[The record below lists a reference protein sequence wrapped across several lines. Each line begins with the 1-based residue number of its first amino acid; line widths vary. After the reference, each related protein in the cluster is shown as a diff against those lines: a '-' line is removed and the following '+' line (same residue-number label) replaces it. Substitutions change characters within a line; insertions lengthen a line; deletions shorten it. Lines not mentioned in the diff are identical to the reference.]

1 MTQELINSI
10 DSNDSEKIVELLIY
24 LRIWTMNID
33 SVFYN
38 LADILTKVIVANLP
52 DEIED
57 NNTIKIERNKD
68 DL

>member
-1 MTQELINSI
+1 
-10 DSNDSEKIVELLIY
+10 
-24 LRIWTMNID
+24 MNID